1 MRQTE
6 PVSALD
12 RSRPFVGW
20 SGLLESGPIGTLP
33 PVTSALLSEPL
44 ANDAGQV
51 FSVPP
56 RSRAESDMVTLSAR
70 SVSGQ
75 LRSVFFLSQ

>member
-1 MRQTE
+1 VRQTE

-33 PVTSALLSEPL
+33 PVISALLSEPWQMML
-44 ANDAGQV
+44 D
-51 FSVPP
+51 
-56 RSRAESDMVTLSAR
+56 RSSLFPHDPVRNQIWSLFRLGA
-70 SVSGQ
+70 
-75 LRSVFFLSQ
+75 